1 MSKSKKMKKF
11 IEESKDAKRRF
22 NALTGEEKR
31 KAEEY
36 LRRLEDRMQS
46 EHNVTIIDKED
57 KSSTD

>member
-36 LRRLEDRMQS
+36 LRRLHDRMQS
-46 EHNVTIIDKED
+46 EHNVTILKNDSEK
-57 KSSTD
+57 